1 MGEYFLND
9 TELNEELESIS
20 RTIDTIAETKE
31 LPLRT
36 LFPDEF
42 VRQYTNYANIRELL
56 DASGHDISCQG
67 DLEACRPNGFD
78 EFICLKTEF
87 QNWDT
92 MLEMAVC
99 EWIKV
104 KLG

>member
-1 MGEYFLND
+1 MQEHFLDDN
-9 TELNEELESIS
+9 ELHEELESIS

-31 LPLRT
+31 LPLST
-36 LFPDEF
+36 LFPDPF
-42 VRQYTNYANIRELL
+42 VRKYTQYDTIRELL
-56 DASGHDISCQG
+56 DASGHEISCQS
-67 DLEACRPNGFD
+67 DLEACRPKGFD
-78 EFICLKTEF
+78 EFICLRTEF